1 MTEEQVCIKCCEA
14 FPATEEFF
22 GKNAKYKSGLQR
34 SCKLCMKAANAE
46 KYQKMRAAALRKYEE
61 SSTQPMPGV
70 RRVHFKDDWRPN
82 REGIRNQMK
91 DYTGIASGF
100 SKM

>member
-1 MTEEQVCIKCCEA
+1 MTEEQVCIKCGKT
-14 FPATEEFF
+14 FPATEEYF
-22 GKNAKYKSGLQR
+22 GKNAKNANGLQR
-34 SCKLCMKAANAE
+34 SCKPCMKAINAE
-46 KYQKMRAAALRKYEE
+46 KYQKMHDAAVRKHEE
-61 SSTQPMPGV
+61 ANTPPVPGI